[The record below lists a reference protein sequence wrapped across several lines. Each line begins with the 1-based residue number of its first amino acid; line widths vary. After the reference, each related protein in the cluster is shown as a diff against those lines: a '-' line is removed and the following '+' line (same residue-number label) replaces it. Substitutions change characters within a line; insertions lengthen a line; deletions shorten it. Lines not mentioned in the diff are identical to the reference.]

1 MLYPFSQVHTV
12 FEHLRK
18 IQSSILGKT
27 IIEIVYLSPRPEIKK
42 IGSSHIRYLTANESL
57 SVIFK
62 PMF

>member
-27 IIEIVYLSPRPEIKK
+27 IIEIVYLSPRPEIKQNWF
-42 IGSSHIRYLTANESL
+42 ISYSL
-57 SVIFK
+57 FDR
-62 PMF
+62 